1 MKGGHAA
8 RLRHALWPAVASGAA
23 AVLTPAPA
31 ALSGGAY
38 AADAAGAAPAPPPAA
53 AEAGADVRQPEL
65 SPGPELQAD
74 FARSLNATNQLGQY
88 VRGSLHTV

>member
-31 ALSGGAY
+31 ALSGGGD

-53 AEAGADVRQPEL
+53 AEAGADVQQPAP
-65 SPGPELQAD
+65 SPELQAD